1 MIKKMMVASSGLYFI
16 LLTTFLYIIL
26 WFLLYDF
33 YSIFTHY
40 NIPLFTL
47 CRVPDK
53 IFFTILIFISLSLI
67 YILNYFLISKIGKI
81 SLMIKITVIISLI
94 VSSILNILIY
104 PVGAPDI
111 FNYIANCKLAY
122 FHHLNPYL
130 HTFGAFKN
138 DPLVNYSVHINM
150 PLAYGPLWLILS
162 YIPFIFSGFRS
173 LLSMFISYRIF
184 TLFFLLVTGIII
196 YINEE
201 KDKRWNSLYLFMLN
215 PLVLFEGVG
224 NGHNDM
230 ITTFFLIYSVFKLRK
245 DSVLA
250 LPFLTMSVLIKF
262 FTLPLLPLYIME
274 MIRRKWKFKKIILSC
289 ILSGF
294 VIIILFAPFWSG
306 GHMFKGLINGM
317 ASYYTIKGISVFA
330 ILREYMSVNK
340 MPGVS
345 YIKIIFTVIFIIF
358 LIIEISF
365 IKGRFEDKIAD
376 ITLFF
381 IVTISLYYPW
391 YFIPV
396 FAVLSI
402 SEDKVNR
409 FYILIFTFFGMS
421 FYPLTVWFWSYT
433 KLSDDLIYSCLS
445 VIMILPVIIFFIF
458 RILRISNKAVT
469 T

>member
-1 MIKKMMVASSGLYFI
+1 MIKNLIETSSSLCII
-16 LLTTFLYIIL
+16 LLTIVYVIL
-26 WFLLYDF
+26 WFLLCNF
-33 YSIFTHY
+33 YSVLTHY

-67 YILNYFLISKIGKI
+67 YILNYYLIRKVDTI
-81 SLMIKITVIISLI
+81 SLTIKITVVISLT
-94 VSSILNILIY
+94 VSSILNILTY
-104 PVGAPDI
+104 PVGAPDM

-122 FHHLNPYL
+122 FHYLNPYL
-130 HTFGAFKN
+130 HTFGTFKN
-138 DPLVNYSVHINM
+138 DPLVYYSVHINM

-184 TLFFLLVTGIII
+184 TLLFLMLTGILI
-196 YINEE
+196 YIYEE
-201 KDKRWNSLYLFMLN
+201 KDKRWKSLYLFMLN

-224 NGHNDM
+224 NGHNDI

-245 DSVLA
+245 DSVAA
-250 LPFLTMSVLIKF
+250 LPLLTMSVLIKF

-289 ILSGF
+289 ILSGS

-317 ASYYTIKGISVFA
+317 ASYYTIKGISVLA
-330 ILREYMSVNK
+330 ILREYMSVNQ
-340 MPGVS
+340 MTGFSSV
-345 YIKIIFTVIFIIF
+345 KILFAVIFIIF
-358 LIIEISF
+358 LIIEICL
-365 IKGRFEDKIAD
+365 IKGRFEDRIVD
-376 ITLFF
+376 IILFF
-381 IVTISLYYPW
+381 VVTISLYYPW

-396 FAVLSI
+396 FAVLSV
-402 SEDKVNR
+402 SEDKSNR
-409 FYILIFTFFGMS
+409 LYMLIFTFFGMS

-445 VIMILPVIIFFIF
+445 VIMILPVIIFFIC
-458 RILRISNKAVT
+458 RIIRISNKAVT